1 MSKLITS
8 TLLLVAAGMMSSAV
22 QATDLDINGII
33 VASACTVDSASVNQ
47 NVDFGQMRATDLKVA
62 GSAGDW
68 KSFAVKLT
76 HCPASTSKATV
87 TFTGTPSV
95 DDATLYANSSAAAAA
110 QNVAVQMVQDADRS
124 VVQGNGSK
132 MTANVDAQHSAI
144 YNLAARLYSVQG
156 NAVAGTFTSVV
167 LLNFT
172 YQ

>member
-8 TLLLVAAGMMSSAV
+8 MLLVAAGMMSSAV
-22 QATDLDINGII
+22 QAADLNINGTV
-33 VASACTVDSASVNQ
+33 VANPCMVDSASVNQ
-47 NVDFGQMRATDLKVA
+47 DVDFGQLRATDLKEA
-62 GSAGDW
+62 GSASGW
-68 KSFAVKLT
+68 QQFTVKLT
-76 HCPASTSKATV
+76 HCPVSTSKATV
-87 TFTGTPSV
+87 TFTGTPST
-95 DDATLYANSSAAAAA
+95 DDATLFANSSTA

-156 NAVAGTFTSVV
+156 NVVAGTFTSVV